1 MENTN
6 NKITLQTLII
16 PLAIIIAGA
25 FIAFGIYMTGTSKA
39 KLNEKVKMNK
49 EEIVKSLNIPPVT
62 SADHVLGD
70 IKTAKV
76 IVIEYSDLEC
86 PFCKTYHQTMEKIYD
101 EYKST
106 GKVAWV
112 FRHAPIIQLHRK
124 APKEAEATE
133 CATELGGNT
142 AFWKYLSELFTN
154 TPSNNAL
161 AQDKLYEFADTV
173 GLDAKAFKACLDGG
187 KYASKINEQ
196 TILSGKA
203 GVSMFGTPY
212 TVLVVDG
219 KTIPLISDSGDGLGA
234 LPYAQMK
241 SVLGEFLK

>member
-6 NKITLQTLII
+6 NKITFQTLILPI
-16 PLAIIIAGA
+16 AIIIAGA
-25 FIAFGIYMTGTSKA
+25 FIAIGIYMTGTSKA
-39 KLNEKVKMNK
+39 EQNAKVKMSK
-49 EEIVKSLNIPPVT
+49 EELVNSLQIEPVT

-70 IKTAKV
+70 PKTAKV
-76 IVIEYSDLEC
+76 VIIEYSDLEC
-86 PFCKTYHQTMEKIYD
+86 PFCKNYHQTMEKIYE

-106 GKVAWV
+106 GKIAWV
-112 FRHAPIIQLHRK
+112 FRHAPIVQLHSK

-142 AFWKYLSELFTN
+142 AFWKYLSELFKN

-161 AQDKLYEFADTV
+161 AQDKLYEFADTI
-173 GLDAKAFKACLDGG
+173 GLDQKAFKTCLDSG

-196 TILSGKA
+196 IISSGKA
-203 GVSMFGTPY
+203 GVSRFGTPY

-219 KTIPLISDSGDGLGA
+219 KNIPLISDAGESFGA
-234 LPYAQMK
+234 LPYMQMK
-241 SVLGEFLK
+241 SVLSEFVR